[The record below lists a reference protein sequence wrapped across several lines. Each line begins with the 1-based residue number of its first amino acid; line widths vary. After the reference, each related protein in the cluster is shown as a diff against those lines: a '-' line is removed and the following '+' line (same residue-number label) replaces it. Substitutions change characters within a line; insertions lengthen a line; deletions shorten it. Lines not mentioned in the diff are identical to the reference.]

1 VAALAERYAGAGYGA
16 FKKDLAE
23 VVVDALAPI
32 RERTAELLADEAKL
46 DELLAV
52 GAARARA
59 VAQPTMTRVRGLSGL
74 LAPG

>member
-1 VAALAERYAGAGYGA
+1 
-16 FKKDLAE
+16 

-52 GAARARA
+52 GASRARA
-59 VAQPTMTRVRGLSGL
+59 VARQTMTRVRDRSGL